1 MPEEK
6 KTNLTIPV
14 LVGLLVVAGAIVL
27 SLYNKVKTL
36 EKESVQPPSP
46 APTIAAGQPSP
57 EVLGEQLESTIGN
70 FQITKEEICQEKG
83 KPVVYFFGSSGCSHC
98 VWNKPIFEK
107 TTKKFGDKIS
117 VHQNVDDF
125 TTDKKILDKY
135 SQIHQGA
142 VPFFVFG
149 CRYLR
154 LGSGEREGEQTE
166 EKNLTAL
173 ICKLTN
179 NQPANVCAGVKDLVV
194 QIKD

>member
-1 MPEEK
+1 MAEEK
-6 KTNLTIPV
+6 KTNLTVPV
-14 LVGLLVVAGAIVL
+14 LTILLVVAGIMVF

-36 EKESVQPPSP
+36 EKEGINSP
-46 APTIAAGQPSP
+46 APVPTVAADQSGSG
-57 EVLGEQLESTIGN
+57 VLGEQLESTIGG
-70 FQITKEEICQEKG
+70 FQVTKEEVCQENG
-83 KPVVYFFGSSGCSHC
+83 KPIVYFFGSTSCPHC
-98 VWNKPIFEK
+98 VWNKPIFER
-107 TTKKFGDKIS
+107 TTKKFGNTIS